1 MKRLTHIKVFSMI
14 IFIPLIFVFLMVLL
28 RLFTVDSS
36 LEKFLALLMCFLLGF
51 VMVAS
56 ALYLRYLLKHMGR
69 MNHFVKE
76 VTQGNTPNA
85 LQVDNNDPIGIL
97 SEGLN
102 QMERSMSNKL
112 LYLSDHVELLTATA
126 ESLVE
131 DNRLSQGK
139 EKPLLEHIEEAL
151 ESIHLQEELA
161 SQVSQSFVEI
171 NEGMENIDT
180 DLQNIVESFVEASV
194 KAEAGTDVI
203 NKAVAQMETISNKF
217 EASTG
222 AIDALGDK
230 SKEIGLIVS
239 LITSIAQQTNLLALN
254 AAIEAARA
262 GEQGR
267 GFAVVADEVRKL
279 AEQSAGAAH
288 EIGDLIRKIQ
298 IEINKAVDSM
308 EDGNKAVQSGI
319 SMVGDAG
326 QSFYKISS
334 EIENVSN
341 QMMDVSGVIEEVFS
355 GTQTMIEAVKES
367 SNLTTKNSEVITNIA
382 YALK

>member
-1 MKRLTHIKVFSMI
+1 MKRLIHIKVFSMI
-14 IFIPLIFVFLMVLL
+14 IFFPLIFVFLMVFM
-28 RLFTVDSS
+28 RLFTAENSF
-36 LEKFLALLMCFLLGF
+36 EKFQALMMCFLLGF
-51 VMVAS
+51 VMAVS
-56 ALYLRYLLKHMGR
+56 AHYLRHLLKLMGK
-69 MNHFVKE
+69 MNRFVEE
-76 VTQGNTPNA
+76 VTQGNTPNR
-85 LQVDNNDPIGIL
+85 LQVDNKDPMGML
-97 SEGLN
+97 SDGLN
-102 QMERSMSNKL
+102 QMEEAVSNKL
-112 LYLSDHVELLTATA
+112 LHLTDTVELLTRASEDLA
-126 ESLVE
+126 E
-131 DNRLSQGK
+131 DNRLSQEKG
-139 EKPLLEHIEEAL
+139 KPLLEHIEEAL
-151 ESIHLQEELA
+151 ESINLQAELA
-161 SQVSQSFVEI
+161 NEVTQSFVEI
-171 NEGMENIDT
+171 NKGMENIDT

-308 EDGNKAVQSGI
+308 EDGNQAVQSGI

-355 GTQTMIEAVKES
+355 GTQTMIEAVKKS
-367 SNLTTKNSEVITNIA
+367 SNLTIKNSEVITKIA